1 MTMKSSRIRRP
12 ATLLLWAAPLIL
24 ALAIP
29 GVGVLCSLAIV
40 LAALVFHRDARSAA
54 LPLWKRGPVTSLLLG
69 LAVGVVTHFAMSTL
83 IEPALQNVFNQ
94 PVDLSNF
101 DAVEGNLTN
110 YLVLLA
116 VGLLFG
122 GIAEELVFRGYIVGW
137 GTRLFG
143 SRAGPLLAIASA
155 VVFGLAHLYQ
165 GLPGVVATGLV
176 GLVFGIT
183 YLASGR
189 RLAPA
194 IFTHM
199 TINLLGIT
207 ELYLGHPF
215 VSPLFGA

>member
-1 MTMKSSRIRRP
+1 MYDKANRIRHLP
-12 ATLLLWAAPLIL
+12 ALLLWVLPLVL

-29 GVGVLCSLAIV
+29 GVGVLGSLAVVVVMLI
-40 LAALVFHRDARSAA
+40 FHRDARNAT
-54 LPLWKRGPVTSLLLG
+54 LRFWKRGPVTPLLIG

-83 IEPALQNVFNQ
+83 IEPALQQVFGQ

-101 DAVEGNLTN
+101 DAVEANLTN

-122 GIAEELVFRGYIVGW
+122 GIAEELVFRGYIIGW
-137 GTRLFG
+137 GTHLFG
-143 SRAGPLLAIASA
+143 TRAGPLLAIASA
-155 VVFGLAHLYQ
+155 VVFGLTHFYQ
-165 GLPGVVATGLV
+165 GLPGVVATGLA

-199 TINLLGIT
+199 TVNLLGIT

>member
-1 MTMKSSRIRRP
+1 MNDTANRIQRWPTR
-12 ATLLLWAAPLIL
+12 LLWVLPLVL

-29 GVGVLCSLAIV
+29 GVGVLGSLAVVI
-40 LAALVFHRDARSAA
+40 AMLVFHRDARNAT
-54 LPLWKRGPVTSLLLG
+54 LRLWKRGPAISLLIG
-69 LAVGVVTHFAMSTL
+69 LAAGVVTQVAMSAL
-83 IEPALQNVFNQ
+83 IEPVLQQVFGQ
-94 PVDLSNF
+94 SVDLSNF
-101 DAVEGNLTN
+101 DAVEDNLTN

-122 GIAEELVFRGYIVGW
+122 GIAEELVFRGYIIGW

-143 SRAGPLLAIASA
+143 TGAGPLLAMASA
-155 VVFGLAHLYQ
+155 VVFGLAHVYQ
-165 GLPGVVATGLV
+165 GLPGVVATGLI
-176 GLVFGIT
+176 GLAFGIT

-194 IFTHM
+194 IFAHM
-199 TINLLGIT
+199 TVNFIGIT